1 MTKLYRIEEES
12 TNGWFTVPNHQGLTQ
27 EQCTEMYNGLM
38 NDGVDPDRLRII
50 REQ

>member
-12 TNGWFTVPNHQGLTQ
+12 TNGWFAAPECQGLTQ
-27 EQCTEMYNGLM
+27 EQCTAMYNGLM
-38 NDGVDPDRLRII
+38 NDGVDPDRLRIV

>member
-12 TNGWFTVPNHQGLTQ
+12 TNGWFTIPDHERLTQ
-27 EQCTEMYNGLM
+27 EQCTVMYDKLINEGI
-38 NDGVDPDRLRII
+38 GPSHLRIV